1 MQHNEEETIAQLLA
15 QLIYRARFAAGS
27 GCHRRMTA
35 RGHACAPKSKQD
47 PAAGGK
53 RVQGKLNC
61 MSVMNPRDL
70 PHIYLDLTYLS
81 LLRGPSQQ

>member
-1 MQHNEEETIAQLLA
+1 MQHNEEETIAQLQA

-61 MSVMNPRDL
+61 MSVMNPTT
-70 PHIYLDLTYLS
+70 HIYLGT
-81 LLRGPSQQ
+81 